1 MTGRVVAQAAE
12 ALLGTPF
19 RLHGRDTRKGLDC
32 MGLVE
37 AALNAS
43 GQPVRLPFDY
53 TLKMR
58 SIERFAGAALH
69 AGLIPAIG
77 DTEAGDI
84 LLLRVGP
91 CQFHLGIVG
100 PDDSFIHA
108 HAGLRRVV
116 SSSLPEGDI
125 LERWRLPGAM

>member
-1 MTGRVVAQAAE
+1 MTGQMVAQAAQ

-19 RLHGRDTRKGLDC
+19 RLYGRDARLGLDC

-37 AALNAS
+37 AALRAADR
-43 GQPVRLPFDY
+43 PVRLPFDY
-53 TLKMR
+53 TLKMV
-58 SIERFAGAALH
+58 SIERFAGAASR
-69 AGLIPAIG
+69 AGLAPASG
-77 DTEAGDI
+77 DTMAGDI

-91 CQFHLGIVG
+91 CQFHLGIIG

-116 SSSLPEGDI
+116 SSPLPQSEI
-125 LERWRLPGAM
+125 LDRWRLPGET

>member
-1 MTGRVVAQAAE
+1 VTGRIVAQAAE

-19 RLHGRDTRKGLDC
+19 RLHGRDAHKGLDC

-43 GQPVRLPFDY
+43 GRPVRLPFDY
-53 TLKMR
+53 ALKMR
-58 SIERFAGAALH
+58 SIERFAGAALR
-69 AGLIPAIG
+69 AGLILASG
-77 DTEAGDI
+77 HEEAGDI

-100 PDDSFIHA
+100 SDGSFIHA

-116 SSSLPEGDI
+116 SSPFPEGDI